1 MSNIFLAGDIGAT
14 KTDLAIY
21 SSDHRLVEPLA
32 KSTLPTA
39 NYDSCEAMIQ
49 EFLSGMDFSVQHA
62 ILAVAGPVFHG
73 SVSRTISHLP
83 WELDQGNLQQN
94 LRLKSLELINDL
106 EAVAGAI
113 PNLTSD
119 HLHTLNA
126 GHPEEGGSLAIIAPG
141 TGLGE
146 AFLIWDG
153 QQYHTCAS
161 EGGHANLASTTPFE
175 TELCRHIQRTFG
187 YASYELVCSGI
198 GLPNIYTCLKDSGH
212 AVEPAWLTKQ
222 LADAPDPTPIII
234 QAALDVANPPEIC
247 TLALKTF
254 ISVLGSEAGNLA
266 LKVIATGG
274 LYLGG
279 GLSRR
284 ILPLLEQER
293 DLFLEA
299 FYNKGI
305 MTEMMIDIPIHVI
318 THPQVAL
325 LGAAHRMV
333 LNKLRS

>member
-1 MSNIFLAGDIGAT
+1 
-14 KTDLAIY
+14 
-21 SSDHRLVEPLA
+21 
-32 KSTLPTA
+32 
-39 NYDSCEAMIQ
+39 
-49 EFLSGMDFSVQHA
+49 MDFRVEHA
-62 ILAVAGPVFHG
+62 ILAVAGPVLHG
-73 SVSRTISHLP
+73 SVSKTISHLP
-83 WELDQGNLQQN
+83 WELDQVHLQQN
-94 LRLKSLELINDL
+94 LKLKSLELINDL
-106 EAVAGAI
+106 EAIAVAI
-113 PNLTSD
+113 PNLRSN
-119 HLHTLNA
+119 HLHPLNT
-126 GHPEEGGSLAIIAPG
+126 GRPEERGSLAVIAPG

-153 QQYHTCAS
+153 QQYRPCVS
-161 EGGHANLASTTPFE
+161 EGGHANFASTTPFE
-175 TELCRHIQRTFG
+175 SELCCFIQRTFG

-198 GLPNIYTCLKDSGH
+198 GNCLKGGGH

-234 QAALDVANPPEIC
+234 KAALDVANPPEIC

-284 ILPLLEQER
+284 ILPLLERER
-293 DLFLEA
+293 NLFMEA
-299 FYNKGI
+299 FSKKGI
-305 MTEMMIDIPIHVI
+305 MTEMMVNIPVHVI

-325 LGAAHRMV
+325 LGAAHRM
-333 LNKLRS
+333 L